1 MVVLIKTLQVI
12 LALSILIIIHEFG
25 HFIFARLF
33 GIRVD
38 KFYLFFDVGGKAL
51 FSTKKSRWV
60 AKFFPRLAASETDYG
75 IGWLPLGGY
84 CKISGMVDESMDT
97 EYMQSEPQPWEFRT
111 KPAWQR
117 LLVMAGGVL
126 FNFILAIILY
136 IIILATWGSSYLN
149 NGDDTRIWA
158 NDLATDMGFRTGDHI
173 VGFDG
178 GTTVDFDRLQVDM
191 ARERAHT
198 ATVVR
203 GADTLT
209 LYLDQA
215 RLPEVLQDRGMFG
228 LALPFVVDTIP
239 PSSPNY
245 GCELRRGDQIIAL
258 DGHPIQYI
266 QESRSLLQN
275 YKGAQVEAQYVRAE
289 VETASSAQACGEDTL
304 TALLQ
309 VDSTGLLGIYAVMPP
324 LENREYSFWEAIPAG
339 FKLTFTTIGG
349 YIDDLKLVFN
359 PSTKAYKSVG
369 SFIAI
374 GQVFPSAWDWF
385 RFVNILAL
393 LSIMLGVMNLLPIPG
408 LDGGHI
414 LFVLYEIITRR
425 KPSDKFLY
433 VAQIIGMILLVALMV
448 LAFGNDIARLIR

>member
-1 MVVLIKTLQVI
+1 MVVLMKTLQVI

-25 HFIFARLF
+25 HFFFARLF

-51 FSTKKSRWV
+51 FSTKKSRLV

-97 EYMQSEPQPWEFRT
+97 EYLKSEPQPWEFRT

-136 IIILATWGSSYLN
+136 IVILAAWGSAYLR

-158 NDLATDMGFRTGDHI
+158 DELAVDMGFRTGDHI

-178 GTTVDFDRLQVDM
+178 KKVNDFDRLQVDM
-191 ARERAHT
+191 ARGRART
-198 ATVVR
+198 ATVLR
-203 GADTLT
+203 DGDTLT

-239 PSSPNY
+239 PTSPNY

-266 QESRSLLQN
+266 QESRRLLQG
-275 YKGAQVEAQYVRAE
+275 YKGAQVDARYLRAE
-289 VETASSAQACGEDTL
+289 KDASRGVAGADTL
-304 TALLQ
+304 GTLLQ
-309 VDSTGLLGIYAVMPP
+309 VDSTGLLGIYSAMPR

-374 GQVFPSAWDWF
+374 GQVFPSTWDWY

-414 LFVLYEIITRR
+414 LFVLYEIVTRR
-425 KPSDKFLY
+425 KPGDKFLY
-433 VAQIIGMILLVALMV
+433 VAQIIGMILLVGLML
-448 LAFGNDIARLIR
+448 LAFGNDIGRLLH